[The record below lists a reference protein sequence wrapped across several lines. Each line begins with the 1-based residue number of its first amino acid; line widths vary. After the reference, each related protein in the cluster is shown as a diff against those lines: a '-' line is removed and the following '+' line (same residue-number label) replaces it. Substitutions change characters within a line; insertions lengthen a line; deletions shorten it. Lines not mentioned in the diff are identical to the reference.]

1 MFDQLRRAFSNATRS
16 IVQKELSEKQINNI
30 LSDLELALIQSDIAQ
45 EVIDDLVAKLKTELI
60 GMKLEKG
67 QNAEN
72 IINIKFRNAFTEMFS
87 KTEELDLLQKIKEKK
102 ENKRGPFVIAFLGI
116 NGTGK
121 TTTVAKV
128 AHLLHRND
136 ISVVLA
142 AGDTH
147 RAGAIEQLSRHAE
160 KLSIKVIAQRYGAD
174 PSAVGRDSIDY
185 AKKHHIDAVLVDTA
199 GRMQTAKNLMEE
211 INKIVRVVKPDIKLF
226 VGDALAGN
234 DTINQAREFF
244 QYTNFD
250 GAILTKIDAD
260 AKGGAAIS
268 IVHITSKP
276 IIYLGVGQ
284 GYDDLIEFD
293 AGRFIEAI
301 FADIPTVVAQDRSS
315 TLVGEDIS
323 SASSLLKDKQKLEH
337 KDSRD
342 LSEDVIVTGQNHGST
357 QLKKRSKSEEKE
369 GLKESQVGQPLSS
382 VSSGLENL
390 SSPPDR
396 LDQTNSSTTL
406 EKEILPEKQ
415 NQSDIDKKMT
425 DNETHNL
432 DGIKKDSSSSISM
445 TSHRVVSATP
455 SSIDDKI
462 HVDNINKSEEKN
474 KKSRFGGLF
483 GRWGKGKND
492 IGEEQTP
499 EKQSQRQEEQ
509 RQTESKL
516 QESGKEKENKIN
528 GGQSLNGDLPEGQ
541 KEIYKRGEPKHKS
554 KDDGDVVYL
563 SNEDIEDMLK

>member
-16 IVQKELSEKQINNI
+16 IVQKEISEKQINII

-45 EVIDDLVAKLKTELI
+45 EVIDDLVAKLKKELI

-87 KTEELDLLQKIKEKK
+87 KTGELDLLQKIKEKK

-128 AHLLHRND
+128 AHLLHKND

-160 KLSIKVIAQRYGAD
+160 KLSLKVIAQRYGAD

-268 IVHITSKP
+268 IVHITTKP

-293 AGRFIEAI
+293 AGRFIESI
-301 FADIPTVVAQDRSS
+301 FVDIPTVVAQDRSS

-342 LSEDVIVTGQNHGST
+342 LSEEVIVAGQNHGST
-357 QLKKRSKSEEKE
+357 QLKERSKSEEKE
-369 GLKESQVGQPLSS
+369 SQVEQPLSS
-382 VSSGLENL
+382 VSSSLENL

-396 LDQTNSSTTL
+396 LDQANSSTNL
-406 EKEILPEKQ
+406 EKEIILEKQ
-415 NQSDIDKKMT
+415 NQSEIDKKMT
-425 DNETHNL
+425 DNETNNL
-432 DGIKKDSSSSISM
+432 DGLKIDSSSSISM
-445 TSHRVVSATP
+445 ASHHVVSATP
-455 SSIDDKI
+455 SPIDDKI

-483 GRWGKGKND
+483 GRWGKDKKD

-499 EKQSQRQEEQ
+499 EKPSQKQEGQ
-509 RQTESKL
+509 QQPESNL

-528 GGQSLNGDLPEGQ
+528 VGQSLNGELQEGQ
-541 KEIYKRGEPKHKS
+541 KEIYKRGEPKHKR

>member
-45 EVIDDLVAKLKTELI
+45 EVIDDLVAKLKTELV

-87 KTEELDLLQKIKEKK
+87 KTEEIDLLQKIKEKK
-102 ENKRGPFVIAFLGI
+102 DNKRGPFVIAFLGI

-128 AHLLHRND
+128 AHLLHKND

-160 KLSIKVIAQRYGAD
+160 KLSLKVIAQRYGAD

-268 IVHITSKP
+268 IVHITAKP

-293 AGRFIEAI
+293 AGKFIESI
-301 FADIPTVVAQDRSS
+301 FVDIPTVVAQDRSS
-315 TLVGEDIS
+315 TLVEDIS
-323 SASSLLKDKQKLEH
+323 SASSLLKDKQKLKH

-342 LSEDVIVTGQNHGST
+342 LSEEVIVAGQNHGST
-357 QLKKRSKSEEKE
+357 QLKERSMSEEKE
-369 GLKESQVGQPLSS
+369 SLKESQVGQPLSS
-382 VSSGLENL
+382 VSSSMENL

-406 EKEILPEKQ
+406 EKEIIREKQ
-415 NQSDIDKKMT
+415 NQSDIDKKIT
-425 DNETHNL
+425 DNETNNL
-432 DGIKKDSSSSISM
+432 NGLKKDSSPSISM
-445 TSHRVVSATP
+445 ASHQVLSATP
-455 SSIDDKI
+455 STIDDKI

-474 KKSRFGGLF
+474 KKSRLGGLF
-483 GRWGKGKND
+483 GRWGKGKNE

-499 EKQSQRQEEQ
+499 EKQSQKQEGQ
-509 RQTESKL
+509 RQPKSKL

-528 GGQSLNGDLPEGQ
+528 GGKSLNGDLREGQ
-541 KEIYKRGEPKHKS
+541 TEIYKRAEPKHKS